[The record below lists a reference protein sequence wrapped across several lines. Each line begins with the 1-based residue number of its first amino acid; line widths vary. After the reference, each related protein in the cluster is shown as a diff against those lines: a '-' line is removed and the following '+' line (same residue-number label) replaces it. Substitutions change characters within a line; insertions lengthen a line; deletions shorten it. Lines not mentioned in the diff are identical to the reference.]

1 MRRTHLKRLLS
12 LVLALALTLTLV
24 ACGGGT
30 SEAGTVPTESG
41 AEAVTIH
48 YGISNAWDA
57 LMPYNS
63 VSGSNYA
70 RMVYDKIYDRLAY
83 VHADGTLSP
92 RAAKSWEGSEDGYTA
107 LFHLDEKAA
116 FHDGTP
122 VTAKHWVETFT
133 LMTDPTCPVL
143 GRGNFSVFAGTDQ
156 DGCRV
161 EGETF
166 GVEATDDYTL
176 KLTFKSPTT
185 PEDFLLD
192 KNREFYVL
200 PTHLLEGADPATLM
214 ELDLWK
220 APVGSGPCKFV
231 EELPGS
237 QLTLEANKDYQLGAP
252 GFDYLVMTVMDKSN
266 LLTALIAGDL
276 DYYAIG
282 GSLSAEDAPLAES
295 SGVTVLE
302 GTVPNTFFELML
314 NGDSIPDARVRRA
327 IELALDKELLCE
339 QSTHGLGTV
348 AGSSI
353 SPESPY
359 ADAAVPAGER
369 DVEVAKALLTEAGYD
384 GRSYTLVCTSN
395 RSGLAA
401 LMQQNLAEAGINV
414 TIETVDSAAMFAGM
428 SEGTY
433 DMGIASH
440 TPGALPL
447 WFTESRLSATN
458 NIFHVADL
466 TPYTDR
472 VQAIRAETDPD
483 TRLELVTELDD
494 YLAQERP
501 FIPLW
506 FGTAL
511 HAKSPTVANIDYPS
525 ASFSNENVWEWVKE

>member
-1 MRRTHLKRLLS
+1 MKRLLS
-12 LVLALALTLTLV
+12 LVLALALTLTLA

-70 RMVYDKIYDRLAY
+70 RMVYDKIYDRLAC

-92 RAAKSWEGSEDGYTA
+92 RAAKSWEGSEDGYTV

-122 VTAKHWVETFT
+122 VTAEHWVETFT
-133 LMTDPTCPVL
+133 LMTDPACPVL
-143 GRGNFSVFAGTDQ
+143 GRGNFSVFTGTDQ

-314 NGDSIPDARVRRA
+314 KGDSIPDARVRRP
-327 IELALDKELLCE
+327 IELALD
-339 QSTHGLGTV
+339 
-348 AGSSI
+348 
-353 SPESPY
+353 
-359 ADAAVPAGER
+359 
-369 DVEVAKALLTEAGYD
+369 
-384 GRSYTLVCTSN
+384 
-395 RSGLAA
+395 
-401 LMQQNLAEAGINV
+401 
-414 TIETVDSAAMFAGM
+414 
-428 SEGTY
+428 
-433 DMGIASH
+433 
-440 TPGALPL
+440 
-447 WFTESRLSATN
+447 
-458 NIFHVADL
+458 
-466 TPYTDR
+466 
-472 VQAIRAETDPD
+472 
-483 TRLELVTELDD
+483 
-494 YLAQERP
+494 
-501 FIPLW
+501 
-506 FGTAL
+506 
-511 HAKSPTVANIDYPS
+511 
-525 ASFSNENVWEWVKE
+525 